1 MADNTIITCE
11 NSTAPANIDKNE
23 VVGPCDLKCK
33 FNYTYGIYSPN
44 IANNGNYISL
54 NYSGKSNPVLFNDL
68 KYEVQEIRIYR
79 PSLHKY
85 QGSTVDGEI
94 LIIHGG
100 SGKNLIVSIP
110 IKVGDKTDKGST
122 QLSDLITEVASRA
135 PTEGSSITAS
145 MGDFSLRNFIPDKKS
160 FFSYNGT
167 LPYGPCN
174 GSYSYIVYA
183 SEDALNISQT
193 KMTSLRNI
201 ITGTRVDVK
210 PTTLFFNKRGANTSS
225 LQDDIYI
232 DCQPVGSDG
241 QILVN
246 ESAMSSTTTTGS
258 SMNMEQIEPIL
269 YTISAIILAVGL
281 GYGFHYVFSKF
292 KDRNTDPAGNK

>member
-1 MADNTIITCE
+1 MADINCG

-23 VVGPCDLKCK
+23 VIGPCDLKCK
-33 FNYTYGIYSPN
+33 FNYTYEIYSPN
-44 IANNGNYISL
+44 ITNNGNYLSL
-54 NYSGKSNPVLFNDL
+54 NYSGKSNPVTFNDL

-85 QGSTVDGEI
+85 QGSNVDGEI

-110 IKVGDKTDKGST
+110 IKTGDKTDKGST

-135 PTEGSSITAS
+135 PTSGSSITLS
-145 MGDFSLRNFIPDKKS
+145 MGDFSLKHFIPDKKG

-167 LPYGPCN
+167 LPYEPCN
-174 GSYSYIVYA
+174 GSYSYIVYD
-183 SEDALNISQT
+183 SEDALHISQT
-193 KMTSLRNI
+193 KMTLLQDI
-201 ITGTRVDVK
+201 ITITRVAIK

-232 DCQPVGSDG
+232 DCHPVGSDG
-241 QILVN
+241 QLLVN
-246 ESAMSSTTTTGS
+246 ESVSGSTTISGGSIDLEKIEPFLYAMSG
-258 SMNMEQIEPIL
+258 
-269 YTISAIILAVGL
+269 IILALGI
-281 GYGFHYVFSKF
+281 GYGFNYIFNKF
-292 KDRNTDPAGNK
+292 KNNK